1 MKLHANARTCPNSRR
16 LLVRRIEEEGWSLRA
31 AAEAA
36 GLSERSARKWLA
48 RWRSEGASG
57 LRDRSSAPKRIP
69 HRTPKATVELIEKL
83 RRIRM
88 TAAEIAEALELALS
102 TVSVWLLRLGL
113 GKRSRREPPEP
124 PNRYER
130 SRPGELVHVDVKKL
144 GRFGTAG
151 RRMLGHRHESRGYG
165 WECCH
170 VMVDDA
176 TRLAYV
182 EVLGNERGETSA
194 GFLRRGVAWFRERGV
209 RVERVMTDNGSP
221 YVSTVHALACRELG
235 LRHLRTRPYRPR
247 TNGKAERFIQTMLR
261 EWAYGRLYRSS
272 VERRTQLGPWLERY
286 NYRRKHGSLGHRPP
300 AARLSE
306 LLGNTWLGTTARP
319 SSAPPAGPYQ
329 VPP

>member
-16 LLVRRIEEEGWSLRA
+16 LLVKRIEEQGWPPTE

-36 GLSERSARKWLA
+36 GVSGRTASKWLA
-48 RWRSEGASG
+48 RWRAEGERG

-69 HRTPKATVELIEKL
+69 HRTPAAAIDLIEKL
-83 RRIRM
+83 RRLRM
-88 TAAEIAEALELALS
+88 TAAEIAEALGMALS
-102 TVSVWLLRLGL
+102 TVSVWLRRLGL
-113 GKRSRREPPEP
+113 GRRSRLEPPEP

-144 GRFGTAG
+144 GRFGAAG
-151 RRMLGHRHESRGYG
+151 KRMVGQRHASRGYG

-176 TRLAYV
+176 TRIAYV
-182 EVLGNERGETSA
+182 EVLADERGETA
-194 GFLRRGVAWFRERGV
+194 VGFLRRAAAWFGERGV
-209 RVERVMTDNGSP
+209 RIERVMTDNGSP
-221 YVSTVHALACRELG
+221 YVSAVHALACRELG

-272 VERRTQLGPWLERY
+272 VERRAQLAPWMERY

-300 AARLSE
+300 AARLKE
-306 LLGNTWLGTTARP
+306 LLGNNLVTNYT
-319 SSAPPAGPYQ
+319 
-329 VPP
+329 